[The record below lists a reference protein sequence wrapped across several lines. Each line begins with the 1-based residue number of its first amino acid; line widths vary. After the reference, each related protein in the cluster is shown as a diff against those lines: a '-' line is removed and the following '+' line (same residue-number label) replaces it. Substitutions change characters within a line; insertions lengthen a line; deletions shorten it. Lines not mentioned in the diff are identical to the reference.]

1 MRVFVTGATGFV
13 GSAVV
18 EDLMQAGHRVLGLA
32 RSDEAAATLTGLGA
46 EVQRGSLLDI
56 DSLVTAAKACD
67 GVIHTAFIHDFSNM
81 PESAKTDLAA
91 IEAMG
96 AALAGSGKPFVVTS
110 AIGILQPGR
119 ISVESDAPMAASAGS
134 YRIPSELAAL
144 ALGGQGVRAS
154 VVRLPPSV
162 HGDGDHG
169 FVPALI
175 GIARKQGSSAYIDDG
190 MTRWPA
196 VHRHDAARL
205 YRLALESGVA
215 GSVYHA
221 VAEEGVA
228 TREIAGVIGRRLN
241 LQVVGMSGD
250 QAAGHFGFIG
260 RFFGMDCPASSE
272 QTRRQLGW
280 RPTHPGL
287 LEDMDRE
294 AYFAGELN
302 P

>member
-18 EDLMQAGHRVLGLA
+18 GDLIQAGHQVLGLA
-32 RSDEAAATLTGLGA
+32 RSDEAAARLTRLGA

-56 DSLVTAAKACD
+56 DSLVAGAKACD

-91 IEAMG
+91 IEAIG
-96 AALAGSGKPFVVTS
+96 AALAGTGKPFVVTS

-119 ISVESDAPMAASAGS
+119 ISVEGDAPMAGSAGS

-144 ALGGQGVRAS
+144 ALAGSGVRAS

-175 GIARKQGSSAYIDDG
+175 GTARKQGSSAYIDDG

-196 VHRHDAARL
+196 VHRRDAARL

-215 GSVYHA
+215 GTVYHA

-228 TREIAGVIGRRLN
+228 TREIAGVIGRRLG
-241 LQVVGMSGD
+241 LPVVAVSGD
-250 QAAGHFGFIG
+250 HVAAHFGWMG

-272 QTRRQLGW
+272 QTRQQLGW
-280 RPTHPGL
+280 RPEHPGL
-287 LEDMDRE
+287 LEDIDRE
-294 AYFAGELN
+294 AYFG
-302 P
+302 

>member
-18 EDLMQAGHRVLGLA
+18 EDLIQAGHQVLGLA

-56 DSLVTAAKACD
+56 DSLITGAKACD
-67 GVIHTAFIHDFSNM
+67 GVIHTSFIHDFSNM

-91 IEAMG
+91 IEAIG

-119 ISVESDAPMAASAGS
+119 ISVESDAPMAGSAGS

-144 ALGGQGVRAS
+144 ALAGSAVRAS

-169 FVPALI
+169 FIPALI
-175 GIARKQGSSAYIDDG
+175 GTARKQGSSAYIDDG

-196 VHRHDAARL
+196 VHRRDAARL
-205 YRLALESGVA
+205 YRLALEGGVA
-215 GSVYHA
+215 GTVYHA
-221 VAEEGVA
+221 VGEQGVA

-241 LQVVGMSGD
+241 LPVVAVSED
-250 QAAGHFGFIG
+250 HVAAHFGWMG

-272 QTRRQLGW
+272 QTRQQ
-280 RPTHPGL
+280 
-287 LEDMDRE
+287 
-294 AYFAGELN
+294 
-302 P
+302 